1 MTMDHETKAEIDKLR
16 KRYRDLGKSIDGF
29 VSAMSRGTTATDD
42 VLSAELTRAR
52 MELASIA
59 RRLQGFESHGE

>member
-1 MTMDHETKAEIDKLR
+1 MSIDKETKAEIDKLK
-16 KRYRDLGKSIDGF
+16 KRYRDLGDSIDNF
-29 VSAMSRGTTATDD
+29 VSAMSRGSTSSDS
-42 VLSAELTRAR
+42 VLSAELQRAR